1 MSRVVERVQSAEHGV
16 TATLGHSKL
25 GPEAIHG
32 LRRDFVRKQPAVF
45 ARELQLFF
53 PRFLIRDLI

>member
-1 MSRVVERVQSAEHGV
+1 MERVQSAERGV